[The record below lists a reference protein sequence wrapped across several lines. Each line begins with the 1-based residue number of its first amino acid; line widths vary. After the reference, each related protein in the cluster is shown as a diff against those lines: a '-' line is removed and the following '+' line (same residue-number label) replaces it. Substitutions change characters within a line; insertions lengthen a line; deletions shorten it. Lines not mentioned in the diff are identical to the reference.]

1 MTIGHVTEVTM
12 TDVTTGHV
20 TDVTD
25 VTAIRTSGRVS
36 HPAVAAGESV
46 RRWSGWGTAALP
58 ARKRRPA
65 AKPET
70 GLKAAAGGKQK
81 TRTEEGAGAED
92 QLACTTHARTRAHT
106 LAPRISLHLHM
117 ISVRPVFCMFVCVCL

>member
-1 MTIGHVTEVTM
+1 M
-12 TDVTTGHV
+12 TDVTAGHV

-36 HPAVAAGESV
+36 YPAGGGGESCTV

-70 GLKAAAGGKQK
+70 GLMAAAGGSERLRQG
-81 TRTEEGAGAED
+81 RERGWRISS
-92 QLACTTHARTRAHT
+92 HAPRAHARAHT
-106 LAPRISLHLHM
+106 LTPRISLQVHI
-117 ISVRPVFCMFVCVCL
+117 ISVRPVFCTCVCVCV